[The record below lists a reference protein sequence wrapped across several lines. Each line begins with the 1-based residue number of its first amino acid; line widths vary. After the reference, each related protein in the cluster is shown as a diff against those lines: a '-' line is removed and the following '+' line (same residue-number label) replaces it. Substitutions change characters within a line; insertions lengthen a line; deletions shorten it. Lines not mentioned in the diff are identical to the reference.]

1 MSQFR
6 MSKAAAGAL
15 LLLLAGGSRASAQ
28 DADIAQIVSVP
39 GGVAGIVQQGDR
51 NQASI
56 DQRAVASGA
65 VDLQN
70 HALISQTG
78 DANKASIE
86 QEGSSNN
93 AAITQDGSQN
103 AADIWQQH
111 SGNSA
116 EVQQSGNGLGI
127 KIEQF
132 GAGTPGTPITIK
144 QFN

>member
-6 MSKAAAGAL
+6 MTKVVAGAL
-15 LLLLAGGSRASAQ
+15 LLLFTGGAQTWAQ
-28 DADIAQIVSVP
+28 DADIAQIAPMP
-39 GGVAGIVQQGDR
+39 GGVAGIVQQGNR

-65 VDLQN
+65 MDLQN
-70 HALISQTG
+70 HALISQNG
-78 DANKASIE
+78 DENKASIE

-116 EVQQSGNGLGI
+116 DVQQSGNGLGI